1 MINNSLVDY
10 IKATLN
16 IKIELTLFSKKGGLP
31 LFLRTGYELYTCDIF
46 NHTFMIAQ
54 ASINSDTTP
63 AHFKKHLELLKQY
76 TGLDSILVLKTIDPF
91 LRKRLIEYKAS
102 FIVPGT
108 QMYLPFLMIDLREYF
123 SNTSKK
129 TVMLSPTA
137 QLIVLC
143 NIFKGLEFPVTP
155 VSLAK
160 QFNYTKMTMS
170 RVIDELE
177 NIGICRVEQCGKNRF
192 VWIESEGKEL
202 WEKVNQFMRSPVK
215 KKVYLSFLQESTTTE
230 LPHAGISALSER
242 TLLSSGDM
250 PVYAISKE
258 EHSILVEQK
267 RIKILE
273 NEYEAQAQLE
283 IWYYNPK
290 TLSKQN
296 VVDDL
301 SLFLSLREDA
311 DERVQIALNEL
322 LEKFKWSR

>member
-1 MINNSLVDY
+1 
-10 IKATLN
+10 
-16 IKIELTLFSKKGGLP
+16 
-31 LFLRTGYELYTCDIF
+31 
-46 NHTFMIAQ
+46 
-54 ASINSDTTP
+54 
-63 AHFKKHLELLKQY
+63 
-76 TGLDSILVLKTIDPF
+76 
-91 LRKRLIEYKAS
+91 
-102 FIVPGT
+102 
-108 QMYLPFLMIDLREYF
+108 
-123 SNTSKK
+123 
-129 TVMLSPTA
+129 
-137 QLIVLC
+137 
-143 NIFKGLEFPVTP
+143 
-155 VSLAK
+155 
-160 QFNYTKMTMS
+160 MS

-242 TLLSSGDM
+242 TMLSSGDI
-250 PVYAISKE
+250 PIYAISKE

-267 RIKILE
+267 RIKIVE

-290 TLSKQN
+290 TLSNQN

-311 DERVQIALNEL
+311 DERVQIAVNEL

>member
-1 MINNSLVDY
+1 MISNSLTDY
-10 IKATLN
+10 IKATLD
-16 IKIELTLFSKKGGLP
+16 IKIELRPFNKKSSLP
-31 LFLRTGYELYTCDIF
+31 LFLRTGYELFTCDIF
-46 NHTFMIAQ
+46 NHTFLIAQ

-63 AHFKKHLELLKQY
+63 AHFKKHLELLKQH
-76 TGLDSILVLKTIDPF
+76 TGLDSILVLRTIDPF
-91 LRKRLIEYKAS
+91 LRKRLIEYKVS

-170 RVIDELE
+170 RVIGELE

-202 WEKVNQFMRSPVK
+202 WEKANQFMRSPVK
-215 KKVYLSFLQESTTTE
+215 KKVYISFLQESTTTE
-230 LPHAGISALSER
+230 LPQAGISALSER

-250 PVYAISKE
+250 PVYAISKG
-258 EHSILVEQK
+258 EHSVFVEQK
-267 RIKILE
+267 KIKIVE
-273 NEYEAQAQLE
+273 NKYEAQAQLE

-290 TLSKQN
+290 ILSQQN